1 MVLPAL
7 VRGFWFLMAIM
18 YPPSCSFLEG
28 TTGAQLPY
36 MIKGLL
42 LEGTRDTRFE
52 VPVGKARPVM
62 IYEY

>member
-1 MVLPAL
+1 
-7 VRGFWFLMAIM
+7 MAIM
-18 YPPSCSFLEG
+18 YPPSSFLEG

-36 MIKGLL
+36 MMKGPI
-42 LEGTRDTRFE
+42 LEGTRDKRFE